1 MRTLCFWFGIA
12 AAFLCG
18 WADPAW
24 GYAVLCV
31 LSLVQLAM
39 LRAPGASVF
48 LLLHYAT
55 VLTYFSLAPAMQIAA
70 DVFFWDTGVISAQA
84 HTQALA
90 LLLLYMAGV
99 EIARL
104 GMDEPH
110 APARAPAPAPAP
122 AHEAPMAGVAHP
134 VLLLLSGVLAA
145 FTSLFIR
152 PELNFIA
159 RGVVGDEQNLPVDFI
174 VYSTLPK
181 LMVLMCFVALAI
193 HALRRPTVWTWGAA
207 GLALALA
214 AVAANPVNTAR
225 QILLIGLLPL
235 LIHMFGRRYRWT
247 LALVLFGAIAGLGPV
262 LNLVSRDGLWG
273 ESLNVFPFSQ
283 DFDAMFIVAGILE
296 RAPEAELGFGRYLL
310 SAFSF
315 FLPRDLKLYPD
326 FDPLGWPA
334 ILGNF
339 SQANLSLPPFTT
351 AYLDFG
357 LSGPVLLGLAV
368 SAGARLVDRHVDPR
382 GAVSGSYL
390 CALVLLAA
398 YVPFMRG
405 PILGWGPFAASGLIA
420 AMFAGLLSSRFRRR
434 NAAAPAPYVPGTT

>member
-48 LLLHYAT
+48 LLLHYTT
-55 VLTYFSLAPAMQIAA
+55 VLTYFSLAPAIQIAQ
-70 DVFFWDTGVISAQA
+70 DVYFWDTGVVSAPA
-84 HTQALA
+84 HAQALA

-99 EIARL
+99 ELARL
-104 GMDEPH
+104 GMPE
-110 APARAPAPAPAP
+110 APAPSFPARSAAPQPRAP
-122 AHEAPMAGVAHP
+122 SAAGP
-134 VLLLLSGVLAA
+134 VLLLLGGLLAA
-145 FTSLFIR
+145 FGALLIR
-152 PELNFIA
+152 PDLNFVA
-159 RGVVGDEQNLPVDFI
+159 RGELGNEEALPIDFI
-174 VYSTLPK
+174 VFSTMPK
-181 LMVLMCFVALAI
+181 MVVLMCFVALAI
-193 HALRRPTVWTWGAA
+193 HALRRRTVWAWGAA
-207 GLALALA
+207 GVALAMSA
-214 AVAANPVNTAR
+214 IAANPVNTPR

-235 LIHMFGRRYRWT
+235 LIHLLGRGRRWT
-247 LALVLFGAIAGLGPV
+247 LALVLFGTIAALGPV
-262 LNLVSRDGLWG
+262 INLVSRGSFWG
-273 ESLNVFPFSQ
+273 ESLATFPYSQ

-296 RAPEAELGFGRYLL
+296 RAPDPDLGFGRYLL

-315 FLPRDLKLYPD
+315 FLPRDLKLYPE
-326 FDPLGWPA
+326 FDPLGWPS

-339 SQANLSLPPFTT
+339 AQANLSLPPFTT
-351 AYLDFG
+351 AYFDFG
-357 LSGPVLLGLAV
+357 LAGPVLLGLLV
-368 SAGARLVDRHVDPR
+368 SAGARYLDRLIDPR

-420 AMFAGLLSSRFRRR
+420 AAFAGILSSRFRRPR
-434 NAAAPAPYVPGTT
+434 PAPRPYVPRTI

>member
-31 LSLVQLAM
+31 LSVVQLSL

-55 VLTYFSLAPAMQIAA
+55 VLTYFSLAPAMQIAD
-70 DVFFWDTGVISAQA
+70 DVFFWDTGVISAPA
-84 HTQALA
+84 HSQALA

-99 EIARL
+99 ELARL
-104 GMDEPH
+104 GMPDPLAPSFFARPPPPEP
-110 APARAPAPAPAP
+110 PS
-122 AHEAPMAGVAHP
+122 AGVAHP
-134 VLLLLSGVLAA
+134 VLLLLSGILAA
-145 FTSLFIR
+145 FASLFIR
-152 PELNFIA
+152 PDLNFIA
-159 RGVVGDEQNLPVDFI
+159 RGDVGNEPGLPIDFI
-174 VYSTLPK
+174 FYSTLPK
-181 LMVLMCFVALAI
+181 LIVLMCFVALAI
-193 HALRRPTVWTWGAA
+193 HALRHRTIWSWGAA
-207 GLALALA
+207 GFALVLA
-214 AVAANPVNTAR
+214 AVAANPVNTPR

-235 LIHMFGRRYRWT
+235 LIHLFGRGRRWT
-247 LALVLFGAIAGLGPV
+247 LALLLFGAIAGLGPV
-262 LNLVSRDGLWG
+262 LNLVSRGSFWG
-273 ESLNVFPFSQ
+273 ETLTTFPFSQ

-296 RAPEAELGFGRYLL
+296 RAPDAELGWGRYLL
-310 SAFSF
+310 SALSF

-351 AYLDFG
+351 AFLDFG
-357 LSGPVLLGLAV
+357 LAGPVLLGLV
-368 SAGARLVDRHVDPR
+368 ISACARYLDNLVDPR
-382 GAVSGSYL
+382 GVVSGSYL

-405 PILGWGPFAASGLIA
+405 PILGWGPFAATGVMA
-420 AMFAGLLSSRFRRR
+420 AAFAGILSSRFRRPR
-434 NAAAPAPYVPGTT
+434 PAVAPYVPHTT

>member
-18 WADPAW
+18 LADPAW

-31 LSLVQLAM
+31 LSVVQLAL

-55 VLTYFSLAPAMQIAA
+55 VLTYFSIAPAMQIAD
-70 DVFFWDTGVISAQA
+70 DVFFWDAGVISAPA
-84 HTQALA
+84 HSQALT

-99 EIARL
+99 ELARL
-104 GMDEPH
+104 GMPEPLVQH
-110 APARAPAPAPAP
+110 FPARTPPSEPQ
-122 AHEAPMAGVAHP
+122 MAGVAHP
-134 VLLLLSGVLAA
+134 VLLLLSGILAA
-145 FTSLFIR
+145 FAALFIR
-152 PELNFIA
+152 PDLNFIA
-159 RGVVGDEQNLPVDFI
+159 RGDVGGNEQSVPIDFI
-174 VYSTLPK
+174 FYSTLPK
-181 LMVLMCFVALAI
+181 LVVLMCFVALAI
-193 HALRRPTVWTWGAA
+193 HALRHRTVWSWVSA
-207 GLALALA
+207 GLALVLS

-235 LIHMFGRRYRWT
+235 LIHLLGRGRRWT
-247 LALVLFGAIAGLGPV
+247 LALLLFGAIAGLGPV
-262 LNLVSRDGLWG
+262 LNLVSRGSFWG
-273 ESLNVFPFSQ
+273 ETLTTFPYSQ

-296 RAPEAELGFGRYLL
+296 RSPDPELGWGRYLL

-326 FDPLGWPA
+326 FDPLGWPS

-351 AYLDFG
+351 AFLDFG
-357 LSGPVLLGLAV
+357 LAGPVLFGLAI
-368 SAGARLVDRHVDPR
+368 SACARYLDKLVDPR
-382 GAVSGSYL
+382 GVVSGSYL

-405 PILGWGPFAASGLIA
+405 PILGWGPFAASGVIA
-420 AMFAGLLSSRFRRR
+420 AAFAGILSSRFRRPR
-434 NAAAPAPYVPGTT
+434 PAAAPYVPGMT

>member
-31 LSLVQLAM
+31 LSVAQLAM

-55 VLTYFSLAPAMQIAA
+55 VLTYFSLAPAMQIAD
-70 DVFFWDTGVISAQA
+70 DVFFWDTGVISAPA
-84 HTQALA
+84 HSQALT

-99 EIARL
+99 ELARL
-104 GMDEPH
+104 GMPEPLAQH
-110 APARAPAPAPAP
+110 FPARTPPSGPQ
-122 AHEAPMAGVAHP
+122 MAGVAHP
-134 VLLLLSGVLAA
+134 VLLLLSGILAA
-145 FTSLFIR
+145 FASLFIR
-152 PELNFIA
+152 PDLNFIA
-159 RGVVGDEQNLPVDFI
+159 RGDVGNEQGFPVDFI

-181 LMVLMCFVALAI
+181 LVVLMCFVALAI
-193 HALRRPTVWTWGAA
+193 HALRHRTIWSWVSA
-207 GLALALA
+207 GFALVLS
-214 AVAANPVNTAR
+214 AVAANPVNTPR

-235 LIHMFGRRYRWT
+235 LIHLFGRGRRWT
-247 LALVLFGAIAGLGPV
+247 LALLLFGAIAGLGPV
-262 LNLVSRDGLWG
+262 LNLVSRGVFWG
-273 ESLNVFPFSQ
+273 ETLATFPYSQ

-296 RAPEAELGFGRYLL
+296 RAPDPDLGWGRYLL

-326 FDPLGWPA
+326 FDPLGWPS

-351 AYLDFG
+351 AFLDFG
-357 LSGPVLLGLAV
+357 LAGPVLLGLAI
-368 SAGARLVDRHVDPR
+368 SACARYLDKLIDPR
-382 GAVSGSYL
+382 GVVSGSYL

-405 PILGWGPFAASGLIA
+405 PILGWGPFAASGVIA
-420 AMFAGLLSSRFRRR
+420 AAFAGILSSRFRRPR
-434 NAAAPAPYVPGTT
+434 PAAAPYVPGTT